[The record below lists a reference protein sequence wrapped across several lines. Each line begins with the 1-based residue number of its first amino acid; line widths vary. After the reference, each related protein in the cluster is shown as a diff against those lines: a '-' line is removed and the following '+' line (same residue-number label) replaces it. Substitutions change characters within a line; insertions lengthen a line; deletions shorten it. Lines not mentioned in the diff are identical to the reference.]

1 MQAAVTTSEIARGG
15 QSKIFKEVIVM
26 ELVPWRLGGSLGPFR
41 KEMDRMW
48 DEFFRETPFTRRLT
62 EWTPSIDM
70 SETKDNFVVKA
81 ELPGVDQKDVNVT
94 ISGDILTI
102 KGEKKQETEEK
113 DEHRHY
119 VERFYGSF
127 QRSFQLPS
135 NVKTEKIDATFDKGV
150 LKIMLPKTEEAK
162 KKEIEIKV
170 K

>member
-1 MQAAVTTSEIARGG
+1 
-15 QSKIFKEVIVM
+15 M
-26 ELVPWRLGGSLGPFR
+26 ELVPWRLGGGLGPYR

-48 DEFFRETPFTRRLT
+48 DEFFRESPFSRRLT
-62 EWTPSIDM
+62 QWTPLIDM

-81 ELPGVDQKDVNVT
+81 ELPGLDIKDVSLT

-102 KGEKKQETEEK
+102 KGEKKHEEEEK

-127 QRSFQLPS
+127 QRSFQLPV
-135 NVKTEKIDATFDKGV
+135 NVKTDKIEATFDKGV
-150 LKIMLPKTEEAK
+150 LKVTLPKAEGAK

>member
-1 MQAAVTTSEIARGG
+1 
-15 QSKIFKEVIVM
+15 M
-26 ELVPWRLGGSLGPFR
+26 ELVPWRLGGSLGPFH
-41 KEMDRMW
+41 KEINKMW
-48 DEFFRETPFTRRLT
+48 DEFFRGPALTRRLA
-62 EWTPSIDM
+62 EWSLSIDM

-81 ELPGVDQKDVNVT
+81 ELPGLDIKDVSLT

-102 KGEKKQETEEK
+102 KGEKKHEEEEK

-127 QRSFQLPS
+127 QRSFQLPV
-135 NVKTEKIDATFDKGV
+135 NVKTDKIEATFDKGV
-150 LKIMLPKTEEAK
+150 LKVMLPKTEEAK

>member
-1 MQAAVTTSEIARGG
+1 
-15 QSKIFKEVIVM
+15 M

-48 DEFFRETPFTRRLT
+48 EEFFRGPALTKRLM
-62 EWTPSIDM
+62 EWSPSIDM

-81 ELPGVDQKDVNVT
+81 ELPGVDPKDVNVT

-102 KGEKKQETEEK
+102 KGEKKQEEEEK
-113 DEHRHY
+113 DEHHHY

-135 NVKTEKIDATFDKGV
+135 NVKTDKINATYDKGV
-150 LKIMLPKTEEAK
+150 LKIMLPKTGEAK